1 MSRWQRLFINPLT
14 NPLINPLIN
23 SLINSLISPLVFLA
37 LLGGS
42 LNYLSDPSVALADN
56 QSKSKEQELTVKSRF
71 ESRFTRRLREN
82 FIATKSDGCFILFD
96 LKRQRYIRYNRQHCA
111 QRFLPAST
119 FKIFNSLVAL
129 QTGVIANEN
138 VVFKWDGITREF
150 PLWNQDQTLRTAFN
164 RSVVWVYQ
172 DLARRIGNER
182 MVQYIKAV
190 GYGNGDISGGIDT
203 FWLNGKLR
211 IAPEEQIQFL
221 VRLYQEELPFSV
233 PVMRTVKEIMVIEKT
248 SEYTLRGKTGW
259 GRNVDG
265 AENVGWYVGYLEK
278 GDDVYFYA
286 LNLTAQAKDF
296 DMISIRKKMLY
307 DVFRDLSLL

>member
-1 MSRWQRLFINPLT
+1 MNKWQRLFINPLT
-14 NPLINPLIN
+14 EPFIN
-23 SLINSLISPLVFLA
+23 SLRDSLISPLVFLA
-37 LLGGS
+37 LLGVS
-42 LNYLSDPSVALADN
+42 LNYSSAPSEALADN
-56 QSKSKEQELTVKSRF
+56 QAKSQEQELTVKSRF
-71 ESRFTRRLREN
+71 ESKFTRRLREN
-82 FIATKSDGCFILFD
+82 FLATKSDGCLILFD
-96 LKRQRYIRYNRQHCA
+96 LKRQRYIRYNRQHCE

-150 PLWNQDQTLRTAFN
+150 PLWNQDQTLRTAFS

-182 MVQYIKAV
+182 MAQYIKAV

-221 VRLYQEELPFSV
+221 VGLYQEELPFTV
-233 PVMRTVKEIMVIEKT
+233 PVMRTVKEVMIIERT

-265 AENVGWYVGYLEK
+265 AESVGWYVGYLEK
-278 GDDVYFYA
+278 SDDVYFYA
-286 LNLTAQAKDF
+286 LNLTTQEKDF

-307 DVFRDLSLL
+307 DAFRDLSLL